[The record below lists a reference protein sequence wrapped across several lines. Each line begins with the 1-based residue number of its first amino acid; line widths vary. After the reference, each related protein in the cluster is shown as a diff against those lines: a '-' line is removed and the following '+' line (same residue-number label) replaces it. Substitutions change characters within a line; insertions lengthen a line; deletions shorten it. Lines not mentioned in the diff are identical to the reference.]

1 MKRLGK
7 WWNSNSVEIVEMED
21 GRHIALDGWNGEQYT
36 DCWQVGGENDMDIV
50 KDGMTFKPVYRFQA
64 EELDLDSIE
73 EDSDEWDRAM
83 EVVDFEE
90 C

>member
-7 WWNSNSVEIVEMED
+7 WWNSNSVEIVELED

-50 KDGMTFKPVYRFQA
+50 KDGMTFEPVYRFQA
-64 EELDLDSIE
+64 
-73 EDSDEWDRAM
+73 
-83 EVVDFEE
+83 
-90 C
+90 